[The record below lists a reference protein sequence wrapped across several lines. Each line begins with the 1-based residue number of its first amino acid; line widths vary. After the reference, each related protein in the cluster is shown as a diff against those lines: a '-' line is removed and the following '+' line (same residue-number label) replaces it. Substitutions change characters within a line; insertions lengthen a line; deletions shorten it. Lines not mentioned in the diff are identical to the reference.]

1 MNNPLILKILI
12 FISCITTIHM
22 SAQNLNNHQ
31 WKNRVLII
39 KTVAD
44 HSERFEDQLTEFKD
58 AQEELK
64 DRRLVLYAIRQN
76 DFSFTDYT
84 NSSKNYTGKLV
95 EKGVKSMLDQNEAF
109 EIILIGL
116 DGGIKL
122 RKNYIVSLED
132 LFSIID
138 AMPMRRNE
146 IKN

>member
-1 MNNPLILKILI
+1 MNKSLLLTFLILAIC
-12 FISCITTIHM
+12 ISTMSM
-22 SAQNLNNHQ
+22 SAQNLENHK
-31 WKNRVLII
+31 WNHRILII

-44 HSERFEDQLTEFKD
+44 HSERFEDQLAEFKD

-64 DRRLVLYAIRQN
+64 DRKLVLYSIEQ
-76 DFSFTDYT
+76 DKLSFRDYT

-122 RKNYIVSLED
+122 RKNYIVSRED

-138 AMPMRRNE
+138 AMPMRRN
-146 IKN
+146 